1 MPCRSHDP
9 INPLTSHCIELDR
22 SLSNNLRVQTRSRL
36 NSFYHRWGCTRMS
49 CMHACVLRSAGCVC
63 VCVWCP
69 TDRPVDLLRSPS
81 LLTPVV
87 ERSDHLLIRTCFFLA
102 VKHVFIMSWFEQ
114 LDGFCKLTERVVP
127 CGDDEH
133 DAEWLRGDPSCRRE
147 REQPGG
153 DLEQEQVS
161 DTVTSS

>member
-1 MPCRSHDP
+1 MTQLTRWRHIALNSIDPCLIISG
-9 INPLTSHCIELDR
+9 
-22 SLSNNLRVQTRSRL
+22 SRL
-36 NSFYHRWGCTRMS
+36 DLVSTPSITDGDAHEC
-49 CMHACVLRSAGCVC
+49 HACMCPEECRMCVC